1 MPAEY
6 TRHQNVLLCVMI
18 VSLSLSCSHVVRRMR
33 QSKCSRGLG
42 QQPPS
47 VRRSIACSPSGGPCR
62 SSGANSSLVVPS
74 TSVPAGSIEELGW
87 QVFRAEVLRPSQLRR
102 RLYMIGDTGRCLAR
116 VLTSSFVMKSLHL
129 MPRIFRMHLL
139 SKASSF
145 FS

>member
-1 MPAEY
+1 
-6 TRHQNVLLCVMI
+6 
-18 VSLSLSCSHVVRRMR
+18 MR
-33 QSKCSRGLG
+33 QSKCSSGLG

-47 VRRSIACSPSGGPCR
+47 VRRSLACSPSGGPCR

-74 TSVPAGSIEELGW
+74 ASVPAGSIEELGW
-87 QVFRAEVLRPSQLRR
+87 QVFRAEVLRHVPASSDDA
-102 RLYMIGDTGRCLAR
+102 YIIMIEDTGRCLAR

-145 FS
+145 FSWLVSMCQGSQPYKRVDSTFLL